1 MDTILLVVH
10 LLIAVT
16 LIVTILL
23 QRSEGGALG
32 IGGGGGGGGMMS
44 GRAAGNLLSRVAAIC
59 GGLFFATS
67 LGLTLIATYNTSPT
81 DLLGGSENQVPAPF
95 AAPEVPGSEVPAAP
109 TAPEVPSAPVVP
121 RG

>member
-1 MDTILLVVH
+1 MDTILRLVH
-10 LLIAVT
+10 LVIAVT

-23 QRSEGGALG
+23 QRAEGGALG
-32 IGGGGGGGGMMS
+32 IGGGGGGGGGMMS

-67 LGLTLIATYNTSPT
+67 LGLTLIATYDSSPA
-81 DLLGGSENQVPAPF
+81 DLLGDSENQVPAPF
-95 AAPEVPGSEVPAAP
+95 AAPEIPGAP
-109 TAPEVPSAPVVP
+109 TAPEAPTAPVVP

>member
-32 IGGGGGGGGMMS
+32 IGGGGGGMMS

-67 LGLTLIATYNTSPT
+67 LGLTVIATYDQSPA
-81 DLLGGSENQVPAPF
+81 DLLGGTDGQVPAPF
-95 AAPEVPGSEVPAAP
+95 AAPEIPGAP
-109 TAPEVPSAPVVP
+109 VIPSAPIVP